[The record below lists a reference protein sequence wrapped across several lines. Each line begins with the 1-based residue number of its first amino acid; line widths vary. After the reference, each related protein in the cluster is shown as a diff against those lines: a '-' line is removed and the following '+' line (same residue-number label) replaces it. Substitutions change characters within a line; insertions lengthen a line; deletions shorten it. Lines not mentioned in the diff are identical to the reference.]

1 MLMISMID
9 IEKKKQHTHA
19 HAVLREMLRLKNIEY
34 TSDTPVVKGEYGKP
48 SLAEHPDVYYNLS
61 HANGIAACIVTD
73 AECGIDCEN
82 VRTYRPNVM
91 KRAFSESER
100 ECVENA
106 SEDERD
112 LLFFRFWTLKE
123 AFVKTIGIGISYPME
138 SIEFSFTDDEII
150 SNHDECRFC
159 QYTIDGGKYIVSTC
173 ELRYFPENPM
183 L

>member
-9 IEKKKQHTHA
+9 IDKKKQHTHA

-91 KRAFSESER
+91 KRAFSES
-100 ECVENA
+100 
-106 SEDERD
+106 
-112 LLFFRFWTLKE
+112 
-123 AFVKTIGIGISYPME
+123 G
-138 SIEFSFTDDEII
+138 
-150 SNHDECRFC
+150 
-159 QYTIDGGKYIVSTC
+159 
-173 ELRYFPENPM
+173 
-183 L
+183 

>member
-100 ECVENA
+100 ECIENA

-123 AFVKTIGIGISYPME
+123 AYVKAIGMGICYPME
-138 SIEFSFTDDEII
+138 QAEFSFEGQNIVTPIEGYKF
-150 SNHDECRFC
+150 R
-159 QYTIDGGKYIVSTC
+159 QYIVRDGKYVVSVC
-173 ELRYFPENPM
+173 EKLRK
-183 L
+183 